1 MGYIAVMLE
10 TSSERITMVDLKHL
24 DKIKGLVIK
33 TIRQEISTTV
43 PINDPAED
51 KILTEIPL
59 ALYFDGYN
67 LFIYNNWSI
76 VGPCENISQMV
87 GEKIFD
93 IFMENQ
99 DLILRL
105 NQFLAIKVDLSDN
118 GFIGPESLVLN
129 GPDNFCMVWN

>member
-1 MGYIAVMLE
+1 
-10 TSSERITMVDLKHL
+10 MVDIKHL

-33 TIRQEISTTV
+33 TIQQEISTII

-59 ALYFDGYN
+59 ALYFDSYN
-67 LFIYNNWSI
+67 LFIYNSWSI
-76 VGPCENISQMV
+76 DGSCENISDV
-87 GEKIFD
+87 IGEKITD
-93 IFMENQ
+93 IYMESQALN
-99 DLILRL
+99 LRL
-105 NQFLAIKVDLSDN
+105 NDFLIIKVDLSDN

>member
-1 MGYIAVMLE
+1 
-10 TSSERITMVDLKHL
+10 MVDIKHL

-33 TIRQEISTTV
+33 TIQQEISTTI

-59 ALYFDGYN
+59 ALYFDSYN
-67 LFIYNNWSI
+67 LFIYTSWSI
-76 VGPCENISQMV
+76 DGSCENISDII
-87 GEKIFD
+87 GEKITD
-93 IFMENQ
+93 IYMERQALN
-99 DLILRL
+99 LRL
-105 NQFLAIKVDLSDN
+105 NDFLIIKVDLSDN